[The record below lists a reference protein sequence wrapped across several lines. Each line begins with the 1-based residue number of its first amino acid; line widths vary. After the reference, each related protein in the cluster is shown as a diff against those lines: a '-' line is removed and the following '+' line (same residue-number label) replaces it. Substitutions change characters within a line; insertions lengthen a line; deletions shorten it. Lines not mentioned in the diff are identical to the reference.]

1 MSHNRHLAAALK
13 STMRS
18 WPLCAVA
25 FALATLGA
33 SAAAAGALGPP
44 RSTGPPAADA
54 QAPPLPAL
62 TIRQVVGQH
71 MIYGYSGPRAPA
83 GLDLRIRRGE
93 AAGVILF
100 TRNIASRARLRAE
113 VARLQALPRPGG
125 LRTPLL
131 VMIDQE
137 GGLVKRLSGAPRRSP
152 AQIGRT
158 GSASVARAEGTAT
171 AANLR
176 GVGVNVDL
184 APVLDVGRRGSFQDR
199 LGRSY
204 GGDPALVSRMGT
216 AFAGGLRA
224 GRVAA
229 TAKHFPGIGV
239 PVENE
244 DLVSSRIGLARDAL
258 RAIDEAPFAAAVRQ
272 RIDLVMLSTAIYPAF
287 DSLPALYSRRLAT
300 DELRGRLG
308 FGGVAVTDDLETAS
322 ASRHGSPARRAR
334 LATRAGA
341 DLLLFA
347 QSYAAGARAMEALV
361 RDAGAGRVSTAE
373 LRRSTARVLA
383 LRQSLAG

>member
-1 MSHNRHLAAALK
+1 MSRNRHVPRVFK
-13 STMRS
+13 PTMRPR
-18 WPLCAVA
+18 PLRAVA
-25 FALATLGA
+25 FALAMLSA
-33 SAAAAGALGPP
+33 SAAAGVAFGAPG
-44 RSTGPPAADA
+44 STRPSAAAA
-54 QAPPLPAL
+54 QASPRPAL
-62 TIRQVVGQH
+62 SIRQVAGQH

-83 GLDLRIRRGE
+83 ALDRRIRRGE

-100 TRNIASRARLRAE
+100 TRNIASRARLRVE
-113 VARLQALPRPGG
+113 VARLQALPRPAG

-137 GGLVKRLSGAPRRSP
+137 GGLVKRLSGAPRRS
-152 AQIGRT
+152 AAEVGRT
-158 GSASVARAEGTAT
+158 GSASVARVEGTAT

-199 LGRSY
+199 VGRSY
-204 GGDPALVSRMGT
+204 GRDAAVVGRLGT

-239 PVENE
+239 PRENE

-258 RAIDEAPFAAAVRQ
+258 RAIDEAPFAAAVRE

-287 DSLPALYSRRLAT
+287 DSVPALYSRRLAT

-322 ASRHGSPARRAR
+322 ASRHGSPQRRAR

-361 RDAGAGRVSTAE
+361 GDARAGRVSTAE